1 MHQLEF
7 LFTLQSFITLLL
19 CERRR
24 TRTELHFVRTRVGGG
39 GRQEGDPRGYTR
51 RTDGRTD
58 GLGCIRRTF
67 NVQTQLR
74 PALCASVQRSFV
86 RRVFALER
94 SGWRTHGHSGRTQG
108 PNGRTSEEGRGKKSA
123 LFLSL
128 SLSLYRG
135 ILQVGLQTHSLR
147 SSSLF
152 GLPCTCDPS
161 TKRTCSCRTTY
172 THRTPYREQRLLD
185 GSSRKRQ
192 ERTSAKLVCVGRND
206 GPTAKKPSR
215 PKLRP

>member
-108 PNGRTSEEGRGKKSA
+108 PNGRTSEEGRKGKKKSA

-128 SLSLYRG
+128 SLSIAEFCRLA
-135 ILQVGLQTHSLR
+135 S
-147 SSSLF
+147 
-152 GLPCTCDPS
+152 
-161 TKRTCSCRTTY
+161 KRTRFVRRRLSAFLAHAIR
-172 THRTPYREQRLLD
+172 RRNGLALAEQRIHTELHIANKD
-185 GSSRKRQ
+185 FSMDRAGKGKKERQ
-192 ERTSAKLVCVGRND
+192 QNSYAWVGTTDRRQKNRLVQ
-206 GPTAKKPSR
+206 S
-215 PKLRP
+215 